1 MQILMPE
8 VNKDS
13 IRNRLVKWLKN
24 EKDDVKVGEE
34 TALIENQRVTS
45 VIKSAFSGKLINIA
59 AENNF
64 IDVGQQVAEV
74 VVDDLL
80 AEPSLPNVV
89 ATDGE
94 TEGDDLQVSFVK
106 EDQPLVATKDSLNFR
121 CRVDISKSL
130 YFVFDNSIDFSSYLF
145 FCISKAYSKYPFLG
159 KKYPVNFY
167 KLSENGLENVNS
179 YSEDL
184 LKKIELAGLSSL
196 DELFKRKRKNI
207 GFSMGENFN
216 VIYCEDMSLENIQFT
231 FSKKNSTI
239 LTCAY
244 DIPEDFDDGSK
255 EECSLFFSS
264 NFEGNLSDILNFL
277 RKLKGFLNKPENLI
291 L

>member
-24 EKDDVKVGEE
+24 EKDEVKAGEE
-34 TALIENQRVTS
+34 IALIENQRVTS
-45 VIKSAFSGKLINIA
+45 VIKSAFSGRLINIA
-59 AENNF
+59 AENSF

-74 VVDDLL
+74 LEDDPLK
-80 AEPSLPNVV
+80 ESSLPDVV

-94 TEGDDLQVSFVK
+94 TEGDDLQVNFVK
-106 EDQPLVATKDSLNFR
+106 EDQPLIAVKDSLNFR
-121 CRVDISKSL
+121 CKVDISKSL

-159 KKYPVNFY
+159 RKYPVNFY

-196 DELFKRKRKNI
+196 DEFFNRKRKNI
-207 GFSMGENFN
+207 DFSTSENFN
-216 VIYCEDMSLENIQFT
+216 VIYCEDMSLENIQIT
-231 FSKKNSTI
+231 FSKKNSAI

-244 DIPEDFDDGSK
+244 DIPENFDDDSK

-264 NFEGNLSDILNFL
+264 NFGGNLSDFLNFL
-277 RKLKGFLNKPENLI
+277 RKLKGFLTKPENLI

>member
-24 EKDDVKVGEE
+24 EKDDVKAGEE
-34 TALIENQRVTS
+34 VALIENQRVTS
-45 VIKSAFSGKLINIA
+45 VIKSPFSGKLINTA
-59 AENNF
+59 AENSF

-74 VVDDLL
+74 VDDGLS
-80 AEPSLPNVV
+80 EELPVPDMAV
-89 ATDGE
+89 IDE
-94 TEGDDLQVSFVK
+94 WDEGDDLQ
-106 EDQPLVATKDSLNFR
+106 EDLVREDGPFIPAKDSLNFR

-159 KKYPVNFY
+159 KKYPINFFE
-167 KLSENGLENVNS
+167 LNDGGFELVNS

-196 DELFKRKRKNI
+196 DKFFTRRGKVSDLSKI
-207 GFSMGENFN
+207 ENFN
-216 VIYCEDMSLENIQFT
+216 VIYCEDMILENIQFNL
-231 FSKKNSTI
+231 SKKNSSV

-244 DIPEDFDDGSK
+244 DIPEDFGDDAK
-255 EECSLFFSS
+255 VECSLFFSS
-264 NFEGNLSDILNFL
+264 NFGGNLSDILNFTK
-277 RKLKGFLNKPENLI
+277 KLKGFLAKPENLI